1 MGRRQPTRSSFLIK
15 LDFRE
20 VYMKYSVA
28 KQNAK
33 EFAKERKASVWISK
47 ENSKVD
53 YKIEFTP
60 TTTENYTICEEVPY
74 ELN

>member
-1 MGRRQPTRSSFLIK
+1 
-15 LDFRE
+15 
-20 VYMKYSVA
+20 MKYSVA